1 MPARQIGDRAKL
13 QLRQQVWCH
22 CSHWRKFSG
31 NGIGFAKYLLID
43 GVDDAV
49 LEARRDAEDRKRET
63 FCPVASYLLT

>member
-1 MPARQIGDRAKL
+1 LPARQNGDRAKL

-43 GVDDAV
+43 GVAMPSMKRGATRRTQSGRRFV
-49 LEARRDAEDRKRET
+49 LLRPI
-63 FCPVASYLLT
+63 C